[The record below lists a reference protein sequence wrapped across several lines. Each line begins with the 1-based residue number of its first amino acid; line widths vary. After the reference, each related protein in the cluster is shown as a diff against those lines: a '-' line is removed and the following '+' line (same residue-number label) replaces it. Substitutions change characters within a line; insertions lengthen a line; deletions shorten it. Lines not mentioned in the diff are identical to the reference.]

1 MNMRNYTFKQLQ
13 NEYNYLSESLIYLE
27 QSRNFI
33 GVSTLTKFKKLV
45 EYQAKF
51 DELYIILNLLFV
63 NELTNLEKTTT
74 DLRRNIEVFQQD
86 LNYKIKELER
96 VLKCLL

>member
-33 GVSTLTKFKKLV
+33 GVSNLTKFKILV

-51 DELYIILNLLFV
+51 AELYIILNLLFV

-96 VLKCLL
+96 VLKC